1 LLVQYER
8 VLAQIRLPALVERR
22 RELFLCHVYAARE
35 IAPRRTVGRGPND
48 MRRAAPP
55 PFRREVRV
63 RVARDQAQDA
73 EVRAARPDQDN
84 IVLTPKLTRM
94 TPMGPVVSESRGL
107 LDWVV

>member
-1 LLVQYER
+1 M
-8 VLAQIRLPALVERR
+8 LAQLRLPALIEGR
-22 RELFLCHVYAARE
+22 RELLLCHVHPARQV
-35 IAPRRTVGRGPND
+35 APRRAVGRRPND

-55 PFRREVRV
+55 PFWCEIRV
-63 RVARDQAQDA
+63 SVARDQAQDA